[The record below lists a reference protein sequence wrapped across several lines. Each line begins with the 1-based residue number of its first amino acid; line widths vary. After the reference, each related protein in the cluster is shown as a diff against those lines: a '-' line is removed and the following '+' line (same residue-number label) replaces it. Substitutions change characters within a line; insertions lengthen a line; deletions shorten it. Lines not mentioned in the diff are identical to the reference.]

1 MNFSGVAVMKPF
13 RTLVLLS
20 LNVFAIPAS
29 FAQTQNPLTNAD
41 IINMTT
47 QGFDAAL
54 IVKDIQSS
62 STDFDTSTQALIN
75 LKNAG
80 VDKSVL
86 EAVLAAQ
93 SAKPSGTVEA
103 VRGATPT
110 DASQP
115 DCSAKNGCLLR
126 EGVQFSLKFAPDLN
140 SKTAHEGD
148 PVEFLLDDDLKV
160 GASIIVPKGA
170 HALATVTDAKKAGM
184 IGRPGGT

>member
-1 MNFSGVAVMKPF
+1 MKSLGVVLMKPLGL
-13 RTLVLLS
+13 LVL
-20 LNVFAIPAS
+20 AIIIAVVPAS
-29 FAQTQNPLTNAD
+29 FTQTQKSLTNAD
-41 IINMTT
+41 IVNMTA
-47 QGFDAAL
+47 QGFDPTL

-62 STDFDTSTQALIN
+62 STDFDTSPQALIN

-86 EAVLAAQ
+86 EAMLAAQ
-93 SAKPSGTVEA
+93 STKPSGTVEA

-160 GASIIVPKGA
+160 GASIIVTKGA